1 MKENCLKLFNQ
12 EDLPGNIMGNLN
24 KNTLIG
30 LCVPL
35 TKDTLPKLGTKTTS
49 TVLEKIERKICGQK
63 FVRAGNGFTLLISNE
78 NIDTIVKIVESLKNS
93 GLLIDGAT
101 KAVKHEMKKQEGG
114 FLVAMVAPMVA
125 SLIAP
130 MAFSLMQSVDSSL

>member
-1 MKENCLKLFNQ
+1 
-12 EDLPGNIMGNLN
+12 MGNLN

-49 TVLEKIERKICGQK
+49 IVLEKIERKICGQK
-63 FVRAGNGFTLLISNE
+63 FVRTGNGFTLLISNE

-101 KAVKHEMKKQEGG
+101 KAVKHEMKKQECG
-114 FLVAMVAPMVA
+114 FLVAMIAPMVA